1 MKKKAILLMLALMFI
16 STNALS
22 QNIIQGKITGDVQAG
37 ITVNVY
43 VLTCGAPQPFA
54 ALTTDAQGDYATG
67 NIANGRYLVVPE
79 STVYSFAPE
88 GSWVDIPQ
96 AESHPYDF
104 ISTDDPGL
112 QYQLAA
118 KLDESLLVNAQTMTA
133 HIEAEDIEV
142 LGTNFPDFGVFE
154 SNFAQINAANKTV
167 SPISIFFEEDMSAY
181 PNAPDTINGA
191 FVTKMISKDKIE
203 SYFDINIDGEQGTCS
218 DIQEFIYDNVLNTLL
233 IWEQQ
238 IRYWTEGKSL
248 TFLPELT
255 NNPAWVSIDPAS
267 LITQEGDDYFFQ
279 PLSLY
284 LSINTTVEIDE
295 LLKGTKYC
303 KLLSHQ
309 AILSWLLEKSFEDN
323 PVLLTPDDTCYEPS
337 SFEAQGGSCI
347 FYFRQAQS
355 YYCSDYTG
363 SFFDNETGAAK
374 CQDRLDTSG
383 GLGVLYSTSPCSER
397 TVEIEAYLP
406 ASEYVGFTGLCV
418 IHCQEENELLWNI
431 YTENPE
437 ASCVGWDFFTPEAID
452 AMK

>member
-1 MKKKAILLMLALMFI
+1 MKKKAILLILVLMFI

-54 ALTTDAQGDYATG
+54 ELTTDAQGDYATG
-67 NIANGRYLVVPE
+67 DLANGRYLVVPK
-79 STVYSFAPE
+79 STVYSFAPAA
-88 GSWVDIPQ
+88 SWADIPQ
-96 AESHPYDF
+96 AESQPYDF

-118 KLDESLLVNAQTMTA
+118 KLDDSLLVNAQTMTA

-142 LGTNFPDFGVFE
+142 LGTDFPDFGVFE

-233 IWEQQ
+233 IWEQK
-238 IRYWTEGKSL
+238 IRYWSVGKSL

-267 LITQEGDDYFFQ
+267 LITHEGDDYFFQ

-284 LSINTTVEIDE
+284 LSINTPVEIDE

-309 AILSWLLEKSFEDN
+309 AILSWMLEKSFEDN
-323 PVLLTPDDTCYEPS
+323 PVLLTPYDTCNEPS
-337 SFEAQGGSCI
+337 SFVAQGGSCI
-347 FYFRQAQS
+347 FHFRQAQS

-363 SFFDNETGAAK
+363 TFFNNETGAAK
-374 CQDRLDTSG
+374 CEDRFDTNSTTFDPS
-383 GLGVLYSTSPCSER
+383 YSTLPCSDR
-397 TVEIEAYLP
+397 TAEIADKIPGYI
-406 ASEYVGFTGLCV
+406 GFQGTCV
-418 IHCQEENELLWNI
+418 IHCQEENEFLWNI
-431 YTENPE
+431 YTGNPE